1 MMVYMDVWATLDAQH
16 LASESSCKPFGIRQ
30 YVSAVCPGHV
40 FLAPKQQ
47 KLPPFY
53 KHDFAGNMD
62 YAVRRIMLAE
72 WRQLLHI
79 NSLRQAQCIV

>member
-1 MMVYMDVWATLDAQH
+1 MMVYMDVWAILNAQH
-16 LASESSCKPFGIRQ
+16 LGSESSCKPDGIRE
-30 YVSAVCPGHV
+30 YASALCPGHV

-62 YAVRRIMLAE
+62 YAARKIMLAE
-72 WRQLLHI
+72 WRQLFYI
-79 NSLRQAQCIV
+79 NSLRQAEWPV